1 VSIGPR
7 RRPCHYHLRSPI
19 RSEQTLAAFHR
30 ASNIWRKRNSK
41 ESFSVTLPRVEASV
55 FGKVIEWMNHE
66 PLGTFD
72 DEEYDELTHVSEW
85 LVLHIL
91 ALKFCVPDLA
101 AEALLKYK
109 SCRNPHWEGLWLPL
123 PTEILYISHN
133 DEYSTKVEGV
143 VVSHIMSQCFSHR
156 CAGNLGKI
164 AVLLGCH
171 ENFTLAVLRAIRDH
185 MSETV
190 EAAQSC
196 GVDGCI
202 HHPQH
207 LSQADIEDENR
218 PPSDDGFSDF
228 TEIIIRT
235 PTNAIT
241 KDDEDA
247 MEAAEVLEALSE
259 METYYDI
266 GAQ

>member
-7 RRPCHYHLRSPI
+7 RRPCHYHLKSPI
-19 RSEQTLAAFHR
+19 QSEQTLAAFHR
-30 ASNIWRKRNSK
+30 ASIIWKKRNGT
-41 ESFSVTLPRVEASV
+41 ESFSVKLSRVEADV
-55 FGKVIEWMNHE
+55 FGQLIEWMNCE
-66 PLGTFD
+66 SFGTS
-72 DEEYDELTHVSEW
+72 DEEEYHETSDVSEW

-91 ALKFCVPDLA
+91 ALKFYVQDLA

-123 PTEILYISHN
+123 PTEILYISNN
-133 DEYSTKVEGV
+133 DEYSTKVKGV
-143 VVSHIMSQCFSHR
+143 VVSHIMSQCFSYR
-156 CAGNLGKI
+156 CAGDLGKI

-171 ENFTLAVLRAIRDH
+171 EDFTLAVLRAVRDH
-185 MSETV
+185 ISKSI

-196 GVDGCI
+196 GVDECI
-202 HHPQH
+202 HHQQL
-207 LSQADIEDENR
+207 LSQFDIEDGSR
-218 PPSDDGFSDF
+218 PPSDDGLSDA
-228 TEIIIRT
+228 TEVVRRT
-235 PTNAIT
+235 PLTTIT

-266 GAQ
+266 GVQ